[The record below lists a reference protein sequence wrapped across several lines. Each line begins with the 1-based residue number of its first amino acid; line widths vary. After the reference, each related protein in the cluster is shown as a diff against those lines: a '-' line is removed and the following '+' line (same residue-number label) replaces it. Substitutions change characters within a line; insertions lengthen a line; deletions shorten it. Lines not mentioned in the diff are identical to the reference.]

1 MKQPVFSILSKIG
14 IAILAALLYK
24 LLFFRIE
31 DLFEKDWILNT
42 IMILL
47 IWQGNIQIDK
57 WLNTQYAWIDNP
69 KKRLILQIVAC
80 TVFTTVTLFVIMYIL
95 HQIKFG
101 DGRVINRKMLE
112 TFIPTLCIT
121 YVVLTIN
128 ISRQFFK
135 ALKDS
140 LLEVEKYKTESA
152 NAQLQNLKNQLNPH
166 FLFNNLS
173 VLTSLVYKN
182 QDKAV
187 DFINE
192 LSKVYRYVLDNK
204 NAELVSLQDELAF
217 LEHYIYLLKIR
228 FEESISFLMKFE
240 PPNPQRGSTEGYLP
254 PMCLQMLVENT
265 IQHNEASQA
274 NPLKVL
280 IYTENSH
287 LIVENAIQ
295 PRSDKTESSQMGLKN
310 IQSRYAYFTNEK
322 VEILNDGKVFK
333 VILPLIFKR

>member
-1 MKQPVFSILSKIG
+1 MNDKAYHILSKIG

-31 DLFEKDWILNT
+31 EVFDRDIILT
-42 IMILL
+42 TLMVLL

-95 HQIKFG
+95 HQLKFA
-101 DGRVINRKMLE
+101 DGRVINRKMIE

-121 YVVLTIN
+121 YVLLAIN

-135 ALKDS
+135 SLKDS
-140 LLEVEKYKTESA
+140 LLEVEKYKTESV
-152 NAQLQNLKNQLNPH
+152 NAQLENLKNQLNPH

-187 DFINE
+187 EFINE

-204 NAELVSLQDELAF
+204 NAELVSLQEELAF

-228 FEESISFLMKFE
+228 FGDNIEFLINVDK
-240 PPNPQRGSTEGYLP
+240 NTEGGYLP

-265 IQHNEASQA
+265 IQHNETSQA
-274 NPLKVL
+274 KPLKVQ
-280 IYTENSH
+280 IYIENNH
-287 LIVENAIQ
+287 LIVENPIQ
-295 PRSDKTESSQMGLKN
+295 PRSDKTDSSQMGLKN
-310 IQSRYAYFTNEK
+310 IQSRYAYFTHEK

-333 VILPLIFKR
+333 VVLPLISKK